1 MFHENDIC
9 MITIKSKWLSGLIT
23 ALMSTSSLW
32 LTVAAQEYNRDYQSK
47 VFQCNQISLIVNE
60 AVRDVNNVSNKN
72 NFSDNENLLIAANK
86 MDDHAQKLETVAI
99 ADSILQ
105 SYKSRFAKMY
115 KDTSTATSNL
125 VTAFNNQNR
134 EQVEL
139 AMEALQAATSL
150 EEQLVEDIN
159 DYCQTMPEEK

>member
-1 MFHENDIC
+1 MFHQDDIC

-60 AVRDVNNVSNKN
+60 AVRDINNVSSNSN
-72 NFSDNENLLIAANK
+72 VSDNKNLLIAANK
-86 MDDHAQKLETVAI
+86 MDDHAQKLEAVAI

-105 SYKSRFAKMY
+105 GYKSRFARMY
-115 KDTSTATSNL
+115 KDTSKATSNL
-125 VTAFNNQNR
+125 VIAFNNQDR

-139 AMEALQAATSL
+139 AMQALQAATSL
-150 EEQLVEDIN
+150 EEQLVKDIN
-159 DYCQTMPEEK
+159 DYCQTMPEKK